1 MTPADIPPLEIPNV
15 EAMLQLWMLAMI
27 RPGAAF
33 LAAPVFGAASVP
45 VQLRLVIALAVGVP
59 AVAAS
64 GMTLPPDGIVS
75 VAGILMIIGE
85 VVIGLAIGFVL
96 QMGMAAALLGGEAI
110 SNAMGLGF
118 ASMVDPLSGASST
131 VVGQFLSMLA
141 TALFLAANGHLL
153 LIEIIVDSYQALPP
167 GNAYPSFNAIGGIIR
182 FGSLMFAAGLTIA
195 LPVGFVLILV
205 QMIMGVIG
213 RSAPA
218 MNLFAVGLP
227 ATLLAGVVLLGMATP
242 AMAEA
247 IARFLSDA
255 LDMARMIAAGR

>member
-1 MTPADIPPLEIPNV
+1 MNPADIPNV
-15 EAMLQLWMLAMI
+15 EAMLQLWMLGMI

-33 LAAPVFGAASVP
+33 IAAPVFGAANVP

-64 GMTLPPDGIVS
+64 GMVLPAEGIVS
-75 VAGILMIIGE
+75 VPGIFFIVGE

-96 QMGMAAALLGGEAI
+96 QMGLAAALLAGEVI

-118 ASMVDPLSGASST
+118 ASMVDPLSGASSSAI
-131 VVGQFLSMLA
+131 GQFLAMLA
-141 TALFLAANGHLL
+141 TALFLAADGHLL
-153 LIEIIVDSYQALPP
+153 LIDIVGDSYTALPP
-167 GNAYPSFNAIGGIIR
+167 GNAFPSWDALGGVIR
-182 FGSLMFAAGLTIA
+182 FGSLMFAAALTIA

-205 QMIMGVIG
+205 QIIMGVIG

-218 MNLFAVGLP
+218 LNLFAVGIP
-227 ATLLAGVVLLGMATP
+227 ATLLAGIVLLGVATP

-247 IARFLSDA
+247 IIRILSDA
-255 LDMARMIAAGR
+255 LDAARMVAGV

>member
-1 MTPADIPPLEIPNV
+1 MTPDIPVPNI
-15 EAMLQLWMLAMI
+15 EAMLQLWMLGMI

-33 LAAPVFGAASVP
+33 LAAPVFGAAGVP

-64 GMTLPPDGIVS
+64 GMTLPPEGIVS
-75 VAGILMIIGE
+75 VPGFLTIIGE

-96 QMGMAAALLGGEAI
+96 QMGLAAALLAGEAI

-118 ASMVDPLSGASST
+118 ASMVDPLNGTSSS

-153 LIEIIVDSYQALPP
+153 LIQIIVDSYQALPP
-167 GNAYPSFNAIGGIIR
+167 GNAFPSFAAIGGVLR

-227 ATLLAGVVLLGMATP
+227 ATLLAGIILLGMATP

-255 LDMARMIAAGR
+255 LDMARVLAAGR

>member
-1 MTPADIPPLEIPNV
+1 MNPADIPNV
-15 EAMLQLWMLAMI
+15 EAMLQLWMLGMI

-33 LAAPVFGAASVP
+33 IAAPVFGAANIP

-64 GMTLPPDGIVS
+64 GMALPPEGIVS
-75 VAGILMIIGE
+75 VPGFLMVIGE

-96 QMGMAAALLGGEAI
+96 QMGLAAALLAGEAI

-118 ASMVDPLSGASST
+118 ASMIDPMSGTSSS

-141 TALFLAANGHLL
+141 TAIFLAANGHLA
-153 LIEIIVDSYQALPP
+153 LIQIIVDSYSALPP
-167 GNAYPSFNAIGGIIR
+167 GNAFPSFGAIEGILR
-182 FGSLMFAAGLTIA
+182 FASLMFAAGLTIA

-242 AMAEA
+242 AMAEGL
-247 IARFLSDA
+247 ARFMSDA
-255 LDMARMIAAGR
+255 LDMARTVAAGG

>member
-1 MTPADIPPLEIPNV
+1 MGPADIPPVAIPNI

-33 LAAPVFGAASVP
+33 IAAPVFGATNVP
-45 VQLRLVIALAVGVP
+45 VQLRLVVALAVGVP

-64 GMTLPPDGIVS
+64 GMTLPADGIVS
-75 VAGILMIIGE
+75 WPGLILVVGE
-85 VVIGLAIGFVL
+85 VVIGLSIGFVL
-96 QMGMAAALLGGEAI
+96 QMGLAAALLAGEAI

-118 ASMVDPLSGASST
+118 AAMADPLSGQMSSA
-131 VVGQFLSMLA
+131 VGQLLSMLA

-153 LIEIIVDSYQALPP
+153 LIDIIVQSYTALPP
-167 GNAYPSFNAIGGIIR
+167 GNAFPSYGAIGGILR
-182 FGSLMFAAGLTIA
+182 FASLMFAAGLTIA
-195 LPVGFVLILV
+195 LPVGFVLLLV

-227 ATLLAGVVLLGMATP
+227 ATLLAGVILLGVATP

-255 LDMARMIAAGR
+255 IDMARTLAGG

>member
-1 MTPADIPPLEIPNV
+1 MNPADIPNI
-15 EAMLQLWMLAMI
+15 EAMLQLWMLGMI

-33 LAAPVFGAASVP
+33 IAAPVFGAANIP

-64 GMTLPPDGIVS
+64 GMALPPEGIVS
-75 VAGILMIIGE
+75 VPGFLMVIGE

-96 QMGMAAALLGGEAI
+96 QMGLAAALLAGEAI

-118 ASMVDPLSGASST
+118 ASMIDPMSGTSSS

-141 TALFLAANGHLL
+141 TAIFLAANGHLA
-153 LIEIIVDSYQALPP
+153 LIQIIVDSYSALPP
-167 GNAYPSFNAIGGIIR
+167 GNAFPSFGAIEGILR

-247 IARFLSDA
+247 LARFMSDA
-255 LDMARMIAAGR
+255 LDMARTVAAGG

>member
-1 MTPADIPPLEIPNV
+1 MDPADIPNV
-15 EAMLQLWMLAMI
+15 EAMLQLWMLGMI

-33 LAAPVFGAASVP
+33 LAAPVFGAANVP
-45 VQLRLVIALAVGVP
+45 VQLRLIVALAVGVP

-64 GMTLPPDGIVS
+64 GLALPVEGIVS
-75 VAGILMIIGE
+75 LPGFLLVVGE
-85 VVIGLAIGFVL
+85 VVIGLGIGFVL
-96 QMGMAAALLGGEAI
+96 QMGLAAALLGGETI

-118 ASMVDPLSGASST
+118 ASMIDPLSGTASSAI
-131 VVGQFLSMLA
+131 GQFLSMLA
-141 TALFLAANGHLL
+141 TALFLAADGHLL
-153 LIEIIVDSYQALPP
+153 LVGIIVDSYTALPP
-167 GNAYPSFNAIGGIIR
+167 GGAFPSFAAIGGILR
-182 FGSLMFAAGLTIA
+182 FASLMFAAGLTIA

-227 ATLLAGVVLLGMATP
+227 ATLLAGVVLLAMATP
-242 AMAEA
+242 VMAEA

-255 LDMARMIAAGR
+255 LDMARQIAAG

>member
-1 MTPADIPPLEIPNV
+1 MTPADIPNV

-33 LAAPVFGAASVP
+33 IAAPVFGATNVP

-59 AVAAS
+59 TVAAT
-64 GMTLPPDGIVS
+64 GMTLPAEGLVS
-75 VAGILMIIGE
+75 VPGFFLIIGE

-96 QMGMAAALLGGEAI
+96 QMGLAAALIGGEAI

-118 ASMVDPLSGASST
+118 AAMADPMSGRMSSA
-131 VVGQFLSMLA
+131 VGQFLSMLA
-141 TALFLAANGHLL
+141 TAIFLAADGHLV
-153 LIEIIVDSYQALPP
+153 LIGIIVDSYGALPP
-167 GNAYPSFNAIGGIIR
+167 GGAFPSFDAIGGIIR

-205 QMIMGVIG
+205 QIIMGVIG

-218 MNLFAVGLP
+218 LNLFAVGIP
-227 ATLLAGVVLLGMATP
+227 ATLLAGVVLIGVATP
-242 AMAEA
+242 AMAEG
-247 IARFLSDA
+247 IARALSQA
-255 LDMARMIAAGR
+255 LDMARTVAAGG

>member
-1 MTPADIPPLEIPNV
+1 
-15 EAMLQLWMLAMI
+15 MLGMI

-33 LAAPVFGAASVP
+33 LAAPVFGATNVP

-64 GMTLPPDGIVS
+64 GMVLPPEGLVS
-75 VAGILMIIGE
+75 VAGILTVIGE

-96 QMGMAAALLGGEAI
+96 QMGLAAALLAGEAI
-110 SNAMGLGF
+110 SNTMGLGF
-118 ASMVDPLSGASST
+118 AAMVDPMSGASST

-141 TALFLAANGHLL
+141 TALFLAADGHLL
-153 LIEIIVDSYQALPP
+153 LIQIIVDSYRALPP
-167 GNAYPSFNAIGGIIR
+167 GNAYPSFAAIGGLLR
-182 FGSLMFAAGLTIA
+182 FASLMFAAGLTIA
-195 LPVGFVLILV
+195 LPVGFVLVLV

-242 AMAEA
+242 AMAES
-247 IARFLSDA
+247 IARFLADA
-255 LDMARMIAAGR
+255 LDAAHMLAAGR

>member
-1 MTPADIPPLEIPNV
+1 MTPVEVPNV
-15 EAMLQLWMLAMI
+15 EAMLQLWMLGMI

-33 LAAPVFGAASVP
+33 IAAPVFGAANVP

-64 GMTLPPDGIVS
+64 GMALPADGIVS
-75 VAGILMIIGE
+75 VPGLLMIIGE
-85 VVIGLAIGFVL
+85 VVVGLAIGFVL
-96 QMGMAAALLGGEAI
+96 QMGLAAALLGGEVI
-110 SNAMGLGF
+110 SNAMGLGY
-118 ASMVDPLSGASST
+118 ASLIDPFSNASSS

-153 LIEIIVDSYQALPP
+153 LIEIIVDSYRALPP
-167 GNAYPSFNAIGGIIR
+167 GNAFLSFSAIEGLLH

-195 LPVGFVLILV
+195 LPVGFILILV

-227 ATLLAGVVLLGMATP
+227 ATTLAGIVLLGIGTP

-247 IARFLSDA
+247 IAHFLSDA
-255 LDMARMIAAGR
+255 LDMARTIAAGR

>member
-1 MTPADIPPLEIPNV
+1 MNPADIPNV
-15 EAMLQLWMLAMI
+15 EAMLQLWMLGII

-33 LAAPVFGAASVP
+33 LAAPAFGAANIP

-64 GMTLPPDGIVS
+64 GMALPPEGIVS
-75 VAGILMIIGE
+75 VPGFLMVIGE

-96 QMGMAAALLGGEAI
+96 QMGLAAALLAGEAI

-118 ASMVDPLSGASST
+118 ASMIDPMSGTSSS

-141 TALFLAANGHLL
+141 TAIFLAANGHLA
-153 LIEIIVDSYQALPP
+153 LIQIIVDSYSALPP
-167 GNAYPSFNAIGGIIR
+167 GNAFPSFGAIEGILR

-247 IARFLSDA
+247 LARFMSDA
-255 LDMARMIAAGR
+255 LDMARTVAAGG